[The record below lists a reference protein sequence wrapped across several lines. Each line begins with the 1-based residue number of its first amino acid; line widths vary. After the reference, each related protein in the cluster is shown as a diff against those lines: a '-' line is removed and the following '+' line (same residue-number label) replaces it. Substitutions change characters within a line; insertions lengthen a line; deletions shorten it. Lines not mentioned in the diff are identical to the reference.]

1 MKSEKIVFFHYPN
14 RIVVCESAES
24 AIGHDPETHDLY
36 EYAHIVPK
44 YCQYTDMHGTR
55 IKRAG
60 DIQWT
65 KHAGML
71 TPEHRQAIVRLAE
84 KLGMGAWNRKPL

>member
-1 MKSEKIVFFHYPN
+1 MKSQKIVFFHYPN

-24 AIGHDPETHDLY
+24 TIGRDPESHDLY

-44 YCQYTDMHGTR
+44 YWQHTDMRGTR
-55 IKRAG
+55 IERAG
-60 DIQWT
+60 DILWT

-71 TPEHRQAIVRLAE
+71 TPEHRQAIVRFAE
-84 KLGMGAWNRKPL
+84 KLGMGAWNRKPY